1 MFNFGGCT
9 TQKLRK
15 PGTSKKSKGGLD
27 WSGVIALDKVELGE
41 GHDIVGES
49 RRTVAVLGLMQAKG
63 FIRVVKCASM
73 VRNPRSLEAG
83 ERVWNHEME

>member
-49 RRTVAVLGLMQAKG
+49 RRTVAVLGLMQAKVE
-63 FIRVVKCASM
+63 ICWRLSCIKL
-73 VRNPRSLEAG
+73 RLRKL
-83 ERVWNHEME
+83 